1 MLGGGTFTSQ
11 NKILPGSYI
20 NFVSQAKATA
30 DVGDR
35 GIVSIALELNWCA
48 DNEIMKITKADFEK
62 NTMELFGYPYAA
74 DEMADIRDIFLNARI
89 LYLYRLNSGG
99 KKAENTMAAA
109 KYTGTRGNDIT
120 IVVQKNVDNDSN
132 YDVKTYLGT
141 YLADTQTVT
150 KASDLKENAFVTWK
164 DTELTV
170 TAGTKLEGGS
180 NGEVTGQSHSDYLAL
195 AESYAFNCMGTK
207 SEEESVKKLYVQFTK
222 RMREDV
228 GVKFQTVLYNIKADT
243 EGVINVKNAS
253 AVIPWLIGAQGG
265 CLVNASCTN
274 KLYDG
279 EAVIDANYTQ
289 AQLES
294 AVTSGELVFHNVDG
308 EIRILEDINSLTTLT
323 DEKGEIF
330 RSNQS
335 IRVMDQIANDIALLF
350 KKKYLGAIPNDKAGR
365 VSLWLDIVKHHQ
377 ALNDMRAIEDF
388 ADSDVVVEEG
398 ESKKAVVVSDKVTI
412 VNAMEWLYMTVVVE

>member
-120 IVVQKNVDNDSN
+120 IVVRKNVDNDSN

-180 NGEVTGQSHSDYLAL
+180 NGEVTGQSHSDYLVL

-377 ALNDMRAIEDF
+377 ALNDMRAIENF

-412 VNAMEWLYMTVVVE
+412 VNAMEQLYMTVVVE

>member
-120 IVVQKNVDNDSN
+120 IVVRKNVDNDSN

-195 AESYAFNCMGTK
+195 AELYAFNCMGTK
-207 SEEESVKKLYVQFTK
+207 SGEESVKKLYVQFTK

-377 ALNDMRAIEDF
+377 ALNDMRAIENF

-412 VNAMEWLYMTVVVE
+412 VNAMEQLYMTVVVE

>member
-120 IVVQKNVDNDSN
+120 IVVRKNVDNDSN

-150 KASDLKENAFVTWK
+150 KASDLKECFCNMERYRTYRY
-164 DTELTV
+164 
-170 TAGTKLEGGS
+170 S
-180 NGEVTGQSHSDYLAL
+180 RH
-195 AESYAFNCMGTK
+195 
-207 SEEESVKKLYVQFTK
+207 
-222 RMREDV
+222 
-228 GVKFQTVLYNIKADT
+228 
-243 EGVINVKNAS
+243 
-253 AVIPWLIGAQGG
+253 
-265 CLVNASCTN
+265 
-274 KLYDG
+274 
-279 EAVIDANYTQ
+279 
-289 AQLES
+289 
-294 AVTSGELVFHNVDG
+294 
-308 EIRILEDINSLTTLT
+308 
-323 DEKGEIF
+323 
-330 RSNQS
+330 
-335 IRVMDQIANDIALLF
+335 
-350 KKKYLGAIPNDKAGR
+350 
-365 VSLWLDIVKHHQ
+365 
-377 ALNDMRAIEDF
+377 
-388 ADSDVVVEEG
+388 
-398 ESKKAVVVSDKVTI
+398 KVRR
-412 VNAMEWLYMTVVVE
+412 WQ

>member
-1 MLGGGTFTSQ
+1 
-11 NKILPGSYI
+11 
-20 NFVSQAKATA
+20 
-30 DVGDR
+30 
-35 GIVSIALELNWCA
+35 
-48 DNEIMKITKADFEK
+48 
-62 NTMELFGYPYAA
+62 
-74 DEMADIRDIFLNARI
+74 
-89 LYLYRLNSGG
+89 
-99 KKAENTMAAA
+99 
-109 KYTGTRGNDIT
+109 
-120 IVVQKNVDNDSN
+120 
-132 YDVKTYLGT
+132 
-141 YLADTQTVT
+141 
-150 KASDLKENAFVTWK
+150 
-164 DTELTV
+164 
-170 TAGTKLEGGS
+170 
-180 NGEVTGQSHSDYLAL
+180 
-195 AESYAFNCMGTK
+195 
-207 SEEESVKKLYVQFTK
+207 
-222 RMREDV
+222 MREDV

-412 VNAMEWLYMTVVVE
+412 VNAMEQLYMTVVVE